1 MCWAEPSSLTRDEA
15 GDKEGYMDSGNGDRD
30 KSITDRSAHIPG
42 VPRGEDESGRRHNG
56 RRIVQCTRKSRDATG
71 INADK
76 RAPIDP
82 RMPNLPPA

>member
-1 MCWAEPSSLTRDEA
+1 M
-15 GDKEGYMDSGNGDRD
+15 GSGNGDRD
-30 KSITDRSAHIPG
+30 KSITDRSAHISG
-42 VPRGEDESGRRHNG
+42 VPRGEDESGRSHNG
-56 RRIVQCTRKSRDATG
+56 RNIEVCARKSRDATG

>member
-1 MCWAEPSSLTRDEA
+1 
-15 GDKEGYMDSGNGDRD
+15 MDSGNGDRD

-42 VPRGEDESGRRHNG
+42 VPRGEDESGRSHHLG
-56 RRIVQCTRKSRDATG
+56 ETVVCARKSRDATG
-71 INADK
+71 INPDK